1 MVVEAG
7 FNVHQ
12 LVESVLIRD
21 KILPTLGPGLALFP
35 HPDSVVVRT
44 PETSGQWA
52 GVVGLARVLQ
62 SPLDVEDGSE
72 ELLSADTSS
81 LMP

>member
-12 LVESVLIRD
+12 LVESVLVRHEV
-21 KILPTLGPGLALFP
+21 LPALGPRLAVLP

-44 PETSGQWA
+44 SERRGQ
-52 GVVGLARVLQ
+52 V
-62 SPLDVEDGSE
+62 
-72 ELLSADTSS
+72 
-81 LMP
+81 M